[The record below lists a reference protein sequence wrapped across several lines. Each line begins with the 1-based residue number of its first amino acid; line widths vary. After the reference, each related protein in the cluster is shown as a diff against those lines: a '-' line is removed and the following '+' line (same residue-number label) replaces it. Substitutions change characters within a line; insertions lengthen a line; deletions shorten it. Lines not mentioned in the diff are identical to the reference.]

1 MLSSDEIILISV
13 IAGALLLIVSNR
25 FAPDLVAIFVLLV
38 LGFSGVVSSE
48 KAVAGFSSPVVITI
62 IGLFVITHALEAT
75 GVVQRIAQ
83 YINSVGG
90 GSEVRLI
97 VLFMLAAAML
107 SLVMN
112 NIASGAVLLPAA
124 VRVARL
130 SNVRLSKLL
139 IPLSFGT
146 LVGGMATY
154 LTTANIIM
162 SNLLQENG
170 QQGLGML
177 DFIPTGS
184 LIVLGGLVFMLLVG
198 RRLLP
203 NRETMTQMVT
213 TVDLYETYQLG
224 ERLWELQV
232 KPSSLLAGAPLSESG
247 IGSKLGL
254 TVLAIWRGSRA
265 ILAPTSSEVVVP
277 NDYLLVMGRKERVDQ
292 LLSWGLAFRPELHH
306 TNNGGHYNIEV
317 SEVIIPPRSGVIG
330 KTLKE
335 IRFRS
340 KYRLTAVAL
349 WREGRSYRTDV
360 GDFTLQVGDALL
372 LTGTPEKIRQL
383 AADRD
388 YLVLNIQDDQTSKYP
403 QKAVWSLVITVLVLI
418 FATLDIAPLSEIMLA
433 GAAAVV
439 ATGCLNMN
447 EAYRAIEWRVVF
459 LIAGM
464 LPISTAMVDTGL
476 AARAGELMVDS
487 FADSGDFSLLAAFFM
502 LTVLVTQIIGGQVTA
517 LVIGPIAIT
526 SALQLGVSPQAASVV
541 VAIGCSTAFLTPIAH
556 PVNVLMMGPAGYS
569 FSDFFKVGLGMTLTT
584 FVMLMLGMVLFWGI
598 Q

>member
-25 FAPDLVAIFVLLV
+25 FAPDLVAIFVLLG

-48 KAVAGFSSPVVITI
+48 KAVAGFSSPVVMTI

-97 VLFMLAAAML
+97 VLFMLAAALL

-203 NRETMTQMVT
+203 NRETMTQAVTMVN
-213 TVDLYETYQLG
+213 LYETYQLG

-232 KPSSLLAGAPLSESG
+232 KPSSSLAGAPLSESG

-265 ILAPTSSEVVVP
+265 ILAPTPSEVVVP

-292 LLSWGLAFRPELHH
+292 LLAWGLAFRPELHH

-388 YLVLNIQDDQTSKYP
+388 YLVLNLQDDQTSKYS

-418 FATLDIAPLSEIMLA
+418 FATLDVAPLSEIMLA

-526 SALQLGVSPQAASVV
+526 SALQLGVSPQATSVV
-541 VAIGCSTAFLTPIAH
+541 VAMGCSTAFLTPIAH

-584 FVMLMLGMVLFWGI
+584 FIMLMLGMALFWGI
-598 Q
+598 R

>member
-25 FAPDLVAIFVLLV
+25 FAPDLVAIFVLLG

-48 KAVAGFSSPVVITI
+48 KAVAGFSSPVVMTI

-97 VLFMLAAAML
+97 VLFMLAAALL

-203 NRETMTQMVT
+203 NRETMTQAVT
-213 TVDLYETYQLG
+213 TVNLYETYQLG

-265 ILAPTSSEVVVP
+265 ILAPTPSEVVVP

-292 LLSWGLAFRPELHH
+292 LLAWGLAFRPELHH

-388 YLVLNIQDDQTSKYP
+388 YLVLNIQDDQTSKYS

-464 LPISTAMVDTGL
+464 LPISTAMVETGL
-476 AARAGELMVDS
+476 AARAGELMVDG

-502 LTVLVTQIIGGQVTA
+502 LAVLVTQIIGGQVTA

-526 SALQLGVSPQAASVV
+526 SALQLGVSPQATSVV

-584 FVMLMLGMVLFWGI
+584 FIMLMLGMALFWGI
-598 Q
+598 R

>member
-25 FAPDLVAIFVLLV
+25 FAPDLVAIFVLLG

-48 KAVAGFSSPVVITI
+48 KAVAGFSSPVVMTI

-97 VLFMLAAAML
+97 VLFMLAAALL

-203 NRETMTQMVT
+203 NRETMTQAVTMVN
-213 TVDLYETYQLG
+213 LYETYQLG

-232 KPSSLLAGAPLSESG
+232 KPSSPLAGAPLSESG

-265 ILAPTSSEVVVP
+265 ILAPTPSEVVVP

-292 LLSWGLAFRPELHH
+292 LLAWGLAFRPELHH

-388 YLVLNIQDDQTSKYP
+388 YLVLNLQDDQTSKYS

-418 FATLDIAPLSEIMLA
+418 FATLDVAPLSEIMLA

-526 SALQLGVSPQAASVV
+526 SALQLGVSPQATSVV

-584 FVMLMLGMVLFWGI
+584 FIMLMLGMALFWGI
-598 Q
+598 R